1 MNGKIDSLVG
11 PDCKRIRDLGKLRV
25 YNIGTETY
33 DQIKKG
39 QKAIYTKY
47 LKPTEVYT
55 AANDDNKYRY
65 MYIYIYI

>member
-25 YNIGTETY
+25 YKY

-65 MYIYIYI
+65 RMYMYIYIYI